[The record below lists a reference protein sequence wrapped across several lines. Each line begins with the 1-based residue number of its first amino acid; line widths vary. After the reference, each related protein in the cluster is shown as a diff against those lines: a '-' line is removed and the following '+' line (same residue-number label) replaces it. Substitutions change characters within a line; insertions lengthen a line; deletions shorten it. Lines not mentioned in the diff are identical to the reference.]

1 MQKPKL
7 GKIKLLSAISPL
19 NQFPC
24 FLFCNLPQIHNSL
37 NPVFQR
43 AVDKNLDALCLILQN
58 NIRTPSHKNT
68 GTFVFSHLPD
78 GNGLKGKQFLRS
90 NYKVSCN
97 IRCNMSGRHHS
108 QEAPEVSDLPLF
120 FHEVFRHIAKLGYLC
135 YDLAVEQLD
144 PSIKKVGVF
153 VNEPLRSL
161 ISISEEA
168 GLDIIQLHGD
178 EGEEYIKEVK
188 HETGKELWKAV
199 RVRMVKD
206 IQEAQR
212 LPADKLLLDSFSEE
226 SYGCTGKVMDFAVL
240 DQADIR
246 KPYFIAGGLK
256 VENLPEILKKAEPY
270 GIDISSGFETEGVKD
285 RVMMLKVI
293 QCVRGGKDE

>member
-1 MQKPKL
+1 M
-7 GKIKLLSAISPL
+7 KIKMCGLRRPDDIIYA
-19 NQFPC
+19 NEY
-24 FLFCNLPQIHNSL
+24 LPDYIGF
-37 NPVFQR
+37 VFAESR
-43 AVDKNLDALCLILQN
+43 RKVSGEEAKNLGA
-58 NIRTPSHKNT
+58 
-68 GTFVFSHLPD
+68 
-78 GNGLKGKQFLRS
+78 
-90 NYKVSCN
+90 
-97 IRCNMSGRHHS
+97 
-108 QEAPEVSDLPLF
+108 
-120 FHEVFRHIAKLGYLC
+120 
-135 YDLAVEQLD
+135 QLD
-144 PSIKKVGVF
+144 PFIKKVGVF
-153 VNEPLRSL
+153 VNEPVRSL
-161 ISISEEA
+161 ITISKQA

-226 SYGCTGKVMDFAVL
+226 SYGGTGKVMDFAAL

-246 KPYFIAGGLK
+246 KPYFIAGGLT

-270 GIDISSGFETEGVKD
+270 GIDISSGIETEGVKD
-285 RVMMLKVI
+285 REKMLKVI

>member
-1 MQKPKL
+1 MKIKMCGLRRPDDIIYANECLPDYIGFVFAESRRKVSGREAKKL
-7 GKIKLLSAISPL
+7 G
-19 NQFPC
+19 
-24 FLFCNLPQIHNSL
+24 
-37 NPVFQR
+37 
-43 AVDKNLDALCLILQN
+43 
-58 NIRTPSHKNT
+58 
-68 GTFVFSHLPD
+68 
-78 GNGLKGKQFLRS
+78 
-90 NYKVSCN
+90 
-97 IRCNMSGRHHS
+97 
-108 QEAPEVSDLPLF
+108 
-120 FHEVFRHIAKLGYLC
+120 
-135 YDLAVEQLD
+135 EQLD

-226 SYGCTGKVMDFAVL
+226 SYGGTGKVMDFAVL
-240 DQADIR
+240 DKADIR
-246 KPYFIAGGLK
+246 KPYFIAGGLT

-270 GIDISSGFETEGVKD
+270 GIDISSGIETEGVKD
-285 RVMMLKVI
+285 REKMLKVI

>member
-1 MQKPKL
+1 MKIKMCGLRRPDDIIYANECLPDYIGFVFAESRRKVSGREAKKL
-7 GKIKLLSAISPL
+7 G
-19 NQFPC
+19 
-24 FLFCNLPQIHNSL
+24 
-37 NPVFQR
+37 
-43 AVDKNLDALCLILQN
+43 
-58 NIRTPSHKNT
+58 
-68 GTFVFSHLPD
+68 
-78 GNGLKGKQFLRS
+78 
-90 NYKVSCN
+90 
-97 IRCNMSGRHHS
+97 
-108 QEAPEVSDLPLF
+108 
-120 FHEVFRHIAKLGYLC
+120 
-135 YDLAVEQLD
+135 EQLD

-199 RVRMVKD
+199 RVRTAKD
-206 IQEAQR
+206 IQAAQE

-226 SYGCTGKVMDFAVL
+226 SYGGTGKVMDFAVL

-246 KPYFIAGGLK
+246 KPYFIAGGLT

-270 GIDISSGFETEGVKD
+270 GIDISSGIETEGVKD
-285 RVMMLKVI
+285 REKMLKVI

>member
-1 MQKPKL
+1 MKIKMCGLRRPDDIIYANECLPDYIGFVFAESRRKVSGREAKKL
-7 GKIKLLSAISPL
+7 G
-19 NQFPC
+19 
-24 FLFCNLPQIHNSL
+24 
-37 NPVFQR
+37 
-43 AVDKNLDALCLILQN
+43 
-58 NIRTPSHKNT
+58 
-68 GTFVFSHLPD
+68 
-78 GNGLKGKQFLRS
+78 
-90 NYKVSCN
+90 
-97 IRCNMSGRHHS
+97 
-108 QEAPEVSDLPLF
+108 
-120 FHEVFRHIAKLGYLC
+120 
-135 YDLAVEQLD
+135 EQLD

-226 SYGCTGKVMDFAVL
+226 SYGGTGKVMDFAVL

-246 KPYFIAGGLK
+246 KPYFIAGGLT

-270 GIDISSGFETEGVKD
+270 GIDISSGIETEGVKD
-285 RVMMLKVI
+285 GEKMLKVI

>member
-1 MQKPKL
+1 MRIKMCGLRRPDEIIYANECLPDYIGFVFAESRRKVSGEEAKKL
-7 GKIKLLSAISPL
+7 G
-19 NQFPC
+19 
-24 FLFCNLPQIHNSL
+24 
-37 NPVFQR
+37 
-43 AVDKNLDALCLILQN
+43 
-58 NIRTPSHKNT
+58 
-68 GTFVFSHLPD
+68 
-78 GNGLKGKQFLRS
+78 
-90 NYKVSCN
+90 
-97 IRCNMSGRHHS
+97 
-108 QEAPEVSDLPLF
+108 
-120 FHEVFRHIAKLGYLC
+120 
-135 YDLAVEQLD
+135 EQLD

-226 SYGCTGKVMDFAVL
+226 SYGGTGKVMDFAVL

-246 KPYFIAGGLK
+246 KPYFIAGGLT

-270 GIDISSGFETEGVKD
+270 GIDISSGIETEGVKD
-285 RVMMLKVI
+285 REKMLKVI

>member
-1 MQKPKL
+1 MKIKMCGLRRPDDIIYANECLPDYIGFVFAESRRKVSGREAKKL
-7 GKIKLLSAISPL
+7 G
-19 NQFPC
+19 
-24 FLFCNLPQIHNSL
+24 
-37 NPVFQR
+37 
-43 AVDKNLDALCLILQN
+43 
-58 NIRTPSHKNT
+58 
-68 GTFVFSHLPD
+68 
-78 GNGLKGKQFLRS
+78 
-90 NYKVSCN
+90 
-97 IRCNMSGRHHS
+97 
-108 QEAPEVSDLPLF
+108 
-120 FHEVFRHIAKLGYLC
+120 
-135 YDLAVEQLD
+135 EQLD

-226 SYGCTGKVMDFAVL
+226 SYGGTGKVMDFAVL

-246 KPYFIAGGLK
+246 KPYFIAGGLT

-270 GIDISSGFETEGVKD
+270 GIDISSGIETEGVKD
-285 RVMMLKVI
+285 REKMLKVI
-293 QCVRGGKDE
+293 QCVRGVKDE

>member
-1 MQKPKL
+1 MKIKMCGLRRPDDIIYANECLPDYIGFVFAESRRKVSGREAKKL
-7 GKIKLLSAISPL
+7 G
-19 NQFPC
+19 
-24 FLFCNLPQIHNSL
+24 
-37 NPVFQR
+37 
-43 AVDKNLDALCLILQN
+43 
-58 NIRTPSHKNT
+58 
-68 GTFVFSHLPD
+68 
-78 GNGLKGKQFLRS
+78 
-90 NYKVSCN
+90 
-97 IRCNMSGRHHS
+97 
-108 QEAPEVSDLPLF
+108 
-120 FHEVFRHIAKLGYLC
+120 
-135 YDLAVEQLD
+135 EQLD

-188 HETGKELWKAV
+188 HETGKELWKTV

-226 SYGCTGKVMDFAVL
+226 SYGGTGKVMDFAVL

-246 KPYFIAGGLK
+246 KPYFIAGGLT

-270 GIDISSGFETEGVKD
+270 GIDISSGIETEGVKD
-285 RVMMLKVI
+285 REKMLKVI

>member
-1 MQKPKL
+1 M
-7 GKIKLLSAISPL
+7 KIKMCGLRRPDDIIYA
-19 NQFPC
+19 NEY
-24 FLFCNLPQIHNSL
+24 LPDYIGF
-37 NPVFQR
+37 VFAESR
-43 AVDKNLDALCLILQN
+43 RKVSGEEAKNLGA
-58 NIRTPSHKNT
+58 
-68 GTFVFSHLPD
+68 
-78 GNGLKGKQFLRS
+78 
-90 NYKVSCN
+90 
-97 IRCNMSGRHHS
+97 
-108 QEAPEVSDLPLF
+108 
-120 FHEVFRHIAKLGYLC
+120 
-135 YDLAVEQLD
+135 QLD
-144 PSIKKVGVF
+144 PFIKKVGVF
-153 VNEPLRSL
+153 VNEPVRSL
-161 ISISEEA
+161 ITISKQA

-226 SYGCTGKVMDFAVL
+226 SYGGTGKVMDFAVL

-246 KPYFIAGGLK
+246 KPYFIAGGLT

-270 GIDISSGFETEGVKD
+270 GIDISSGIETEGVKD
-285 RVMMLKVI
+285 REKMLKVI

>member
-1 MQKPKL
+1 MKIKMCGLRRPDDIIYANECLPNYIGFVFAESRRKVSGREAKKL
-7 GKIKLLSAISPL
+7 G
-19 NQFPC
+19 
-24 FLFCNLPQIHNSL
+24 
-37 NPVFQR
+37 
-43 AVDKNLDALCLILQN
+43 
-58 NIRTPSHKNT
+58 
-68 GTFVFSHLPD
+68 
-78 GNGLKGKQFLRS
+78 
-90 NYKVSCN
+90 
-97 IRCNMSGRHHS
+97 
-108 QEAPEVSDLPLF
+108 
-120 FHEVFRHIAKLGYLC
+120 
-135 YDLAVEQLD
+135 EQLD

-226 SYGCTGKVMDFAVL
+226 SYGGTGKVMDFAVL

-246 KPYFIAGGLK
+246 KPYFIAGGLT

-270 GIDISSGFETEGVKD
+270 GIDISSGIETEGVKD
-285 RVMMLKVI
+285 SEKMLKVI

>member
-1 MQKPKL
+1 M
-7 GKIKLLSAISPL
+7 KIKMCGLRRPDEIIYA
-19 NQFPC
+19 NEY
-24 FLFCNLPQIHNSL
+24 LPDYIGF
-37 NPVFQR
+37 VFAESR
-43 AVDKNLDALCLILQN
+43 RKVSGEEAKNLGA
-58 NIRTPSHKNT
+58 
-68 GTFVFSHLPD
+68 
-78 GNGLKGKQFLRS
+78 
-90 NYKVSCN
+90 
-97 IRCNMSGRHHS
+97 
-108 QEAPEVSDLPLF
+108 
-120 FHEVFRHIAKLGYLC
+120 
-135 YDLAVEQLD
+135 QLD
-144 PSIKKVGVF
+144 PFIKKVGVF
-153 VNEPLRSL
+153 VNEPVRSL
-161 ISISEEA
+161 ITISKQA

-226 SYGCTGKVMDFAVL
+226 SYGGTGKVMDFAVL

-246 KPYFIAGGLK
+246 KPYFIAGGLT

-270 GIDISSGFETEGVKD
+270 GIDISSGIETEGVKD
-285 RVMMLKVI
+285 REKMLKVI